1 MACQGFEPDNYTHPC
16 VLKACSRLYNFKV
29 GMKIHGA
36 VIKVG
41 LDLNFFMG
49 NGLVAMYGKCGCL
62 MEVWLVI
69 DEMLSRDVVFWNSRL
84 LGMCKMQ
91 GLMIH

>member
-16 VLKACSRLYNFKV
+16 VLKACSRLYNFNV

-41 LDLNFFMG
+41 LDLNFF
-49 NGLVAMYGKCGCL
+49 L
-62 MEVWLVI
+62 W
-69 DEMLSRDVVFWNSRL
+69 
-84 LGMCKMQ
+84 GMV
-91 GLMIH
+91 